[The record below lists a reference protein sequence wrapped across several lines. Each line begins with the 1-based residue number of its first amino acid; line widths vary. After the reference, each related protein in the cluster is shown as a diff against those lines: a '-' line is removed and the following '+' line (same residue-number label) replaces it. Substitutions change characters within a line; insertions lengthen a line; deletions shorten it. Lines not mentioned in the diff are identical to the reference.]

1 MKLNVLLF
9 GPYADAASRSA
20 AEVVLPGDVS
30 PTADAVKAALA
41 AEHPAL
47 RGMLP
52 SAVLAVNHRAV
63 GPGHVVRETDELA
76 IIGLVGGG

>member
-1 MKLNVLLF
+1 MSSAK
-9 GPYADAASRSA
+9 PTSWRSSDWW
-20 AEVVLPGDVS
+20 V
-30 PTADAVKAALA
+30 A